1 MLYLKE
7 LESIRDE
14 MISRKEDIEKELRM
28 LPEGYLYEI
37 TARSG
42 KRYYYE
48 RLPKSAKRIK
58 EKRIALN
65 KESKSDMLRGLV
77 RKSYL
82 TKAIR
87 AIDLDINLMNKL
99 LSNYEPS
106 DENGIMREFLEARP
120 ELGRY
125 VYSVQMNGDEWA
137 RDYQPASDM
146 FDDDLKAVSADGTS
160 MRSMAEIAI
169 SSRLERYDIPYRYEA
184 PLGIPDYSFV
194 PDFTIKRPRDGM
206 IIYWEHLGLV
216 SDEDYMRNNSRK
228 FEIYREYGIVPWKN
242 LIVTY
247 GNEKGGINM
256 KIIDAMIKGWFL

>member
-14 MISRKEDIEKELRM
+14 MISRKEDFEKEM
-28 LPEGYLYEI
+28 GTLPEGYLYEI

-48 RLPKSAKRIK
+48 RLPKSAKRKK
-58 EKRIALN
+58 EKRIAVN
-65 KESKSDMLRGLV
+65 KEKDRDTLRGLV

-82 TKAIR
+82 IKAIK
-87 AIDLDINLMNKL
+87 AIDSDIELMNKL
-99 LSNYEPS
+99 LSNYKPS
-106 DENGIMREFLEARP
+106 DENGIMKDFLDARP
-120 ELGRY
+120 ELGKH
-125 VYSVQMNGDEWA
+125 VYSSQMNGDEWA

-146 FDDDLKAVSADGTS
+146 FDDDLKAVSSDGTS

-247 GNEKGGINM
+247 GNEKGGIDM